1 MIRRLK
7 EFIDEFKGQEC
18 QTRCFTHILN
28 LIAKSIIRQFDI
40 PKARTNRVFDEAT
53 TALMVLAGDIDVEEQ
68 EMAQSRDD
76 SDNDNDENTEDWV
89 DERVDMT
96 TEQLAMLN
104 KSVQPVRLMLIKVR
118 AELYTLDC

>member
-1 MIRRLK
+1 
-7 EFIDEFKGQEC
+7 
-18 QTRCFTHILN
+18 
-28 LIAKSIIRQFDI
+28 
-40 PKARTNRVFDEAT
+40 
-53 TALMVLAGDIDVEEQ
+53 MVLAGDIDVEEQ